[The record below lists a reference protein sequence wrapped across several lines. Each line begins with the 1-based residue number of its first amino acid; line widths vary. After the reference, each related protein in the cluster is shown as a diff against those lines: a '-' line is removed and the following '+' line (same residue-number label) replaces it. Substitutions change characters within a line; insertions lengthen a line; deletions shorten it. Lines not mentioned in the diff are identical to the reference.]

1 MTSDQATKAD
11 VEAVEAYYWSA
22 GRIAGLPERAHV
34 HQFNPNA
41 VRHMRSLG
49 DLAGLGDMGVH
60 LVRIEPGGDTT
71 EHHFHGQDEEFL
83 FILSGKGEA
92 TIGETVIV
100 VGPGDFLDQGLLQA
114 VHVGGVHLAD
124 VFDAQRPADLGQ
136 VDHRGR
142 LAVDALPRASAPDP
156 FAVPGKLWVAALMH
170 VADLHRIASSLEE
183 SASADLAPLWPFAWP
198 ISAWLSLRVALSSHA
213 TLGAVYQPSVAPCPE
228 SVLDALAVF
237 PALWPLTRPIDAA
250 LEILR
255 ELVPRV
261 LPRDPGA

>member
-100 VGPGDFLDQGLLQA
+100 VGPGDFLGFPKNSPAHSMHVPEDATEDLVYLMGGTRSPIDVCTYPRAGLRMYRIDGEKEY
-114 VHVGGVHLAD
+114 VELAD
-124 VFDAQRPADLGQ
+124 LNKV
-136 VDHRGR
+136 
-142 LAVDALPRASAPDP
+142 
-156 FAVPGKLWVAALMH
+156 
-170 VADLHRIASSLEE
+170 
-183 SASADLAPLWPFAWP
+183 
-198 ISAWLSLRVALSSHA
+198 
-213 TLGAVYQPSVAPCPE
+213 
-228 SVLDALAVF
+228 
-237 PALWPLTRPIDAA
+237 
-250 LEILR
+250 
-255 ELVPRV
+255 
-261 LPRDPGA
+261 